1 MLDVSPF
8 TNHQSP
14 VTSHQSPVTSHDTMN
29 ILFIG
34 GGNMA
39 AAIIG
44 GLIAKGRA
52 PSSLHAVDVLPEA
65 LSRLEKQF
73 DISTSAD
80 ARAAVAG
87 TDCIVLAVK
96 PQQMQEVAT
105 AIAPVLQGQ
114 LIISIAAGIRGSD
127 LSRWLGPAAQV
138 VRAMPNTPALV
149 TAGITGLYAMP
160 GVSSAHRKNAEN
172 ILAAV
177 GTTFWVDQEI
187 QLDAVTAV
195 SGSGPA
201 YVFYFIE
208 ALEQAGRELGLS
220 PEIARQSALATF
232 AGAVKLATSDATDP
246 ATLRARVTSK
256 GGTTERAISVL
267 DEAAVKAAFIRA
279 VRAAAAR
286 AAEMGDALGK
296 G

>member
-1 MLDVSPF
+1 
-8 TNHQSP
+8 
-14 VTSHQSPVTSHDTMN
+14 MN

-44 GLIAKGRA
+44 GLIAKGRS
-52 PSSLHAVDVLPEA
+52 PSSLHVVDVLPEA
-65 LSRLEKQF
+65 LSRLKQQF
-73 DISTSAD
+73 GIRTSID
-80 ARAAVAG
+80 AKAAVAG
-87 TDCIVLAVK
+87 ADCVVLAVK
-96 PQQMQEVAT
+96 PQQMREVAT
-105 AIAPVLQGQ
+105 ALAPALKGQ
-114 LIISIAAGIRGSD
+114 LVISIAAGIRGGD
-127 LSRWLGPAAQV
+127 LARWLGPAAQI

-149 TAGITGLYAMP
+149 SAGITGLYAMP
-160 GVSSAHRKNAEN
+160 DISATQRRDAET
-172 ILAAV
+172 ILSAV
-177 GTTFWVDQEI
+177 GATFWVDKEE

-232 AGAVKLATSDATDP
+232 AGAVKLAAADDADP

-256 GGTTERAISVL
+256 GGTTERAISAL
-267 DEAAVKAAFIRA
+267 DDAAVRTAFIRA
-279 VRAAAAR
+279 VRAAAQR
-286 AAEMGDALGK
+286 AAEMGDDLGK
-296 G
+296 T

>member
-1 MLDVSPF
+1 
-8 TNHQSP
+8 
-14 VTSHQSPVTSHDTMN
+14 MN

-44 GLIAKGRA
+44 GLLAKGRA
-52 PSSLHAVDVLPEA
+52 SSSLHAVDVLPDA
-65 LSRLEKQF
+65 LSRLEKQYG
-73 DISTSAD
+73 IRTSAD
-80 ARAAVAG
+80 GKAAAA
-87 TDCIVLAVK
+87 TADCIVLAVK

-105 AIAPVLQGQ
+105 SLAAALKGQ
-114 LIISIAAGIRGSD
+114 LVISIAAGIRGAD
-127 LSRWLGPAAQV
+127 LARWLGPSAQV

-149 TAGITGLYAMP
+149 GAGIAGLYAMP
-160 GVSSAHRKNAEN
+160 GVSSTQRRDAES

-177 GTTFWVDQEI
+177 GSTFWVESEKD
-187 QLDAVTAV
+187 LDAVTAV

-232 AGAVKLATSDATDP
+232 AGAVKLATADSTEP

-267 DEAAVKAAFIRA
+267 DDAAVKAAFIRA
-279 VRAAAAR
+279 VRAAAER

-296 G
+296 DAG

>member
-1 MLDVSPF
+1 
-8 TNHQSP
+8 
-14 VTSHQSPVTSHDTMN
+14 MN

-44 GLIAKGRA
+44 GLIGKGWT

-73 DISTSAD
+73 GIRTSAD
-80 ARAAVAG
+80 AKTAAAG

-96 PQQMQEVAT
+96 PQQMKQVAT
-105 AIAPVLQGQ
+105 ALAPALKGQ
-114 LIISIAAGIRGSD
+114 LVISIAAGIRGGD
-127 LSRWLGPAAQV
+127 LARWLGPAAQV

-149 TAGITGLYAMP
+149 AAGITGLYAMP
-160 GVSSAHRKNAEN
+160 GVSDTQRRDAEK

-177 GTTFWVDQEI
+177 GSTFWVGAEKD
-187 QLDAVTAV
+187 LDAVTAV

-232 AGAVKLATSDATDP
+232 AGAVKLAVTDSADP
-246 ATLRARVTSK
+246 ATLRSRVTSK
-256 GGTTERAISVL
+256 GGTTERAIAAL

-279 VRAAAAR
+279 VRAAAER

-296 G
+296 DAG

>member
-1 MLDVSPF
+1 
-8 TNHQSP
+8 
-14 VTSHQSPVTSHDTMN
+14 MN

-44 GLIAKGRA
+44 GLIAKGRL

-65 LSRLEKQF
+65 LSRLKQQF
-73 DISTSAD
+73 GIHTSTD
-80 ARAAVAG
+80 AKAAVAG
-87 TDCIVLAVK
+87 AGCIVLAVK
-96 PQQMQEVAT
+96 PQQMREVAT
-105 AIAPVLQGQ
+105 ALALALKGQ
-114 LIISIAAGIRGSD
+114 LVISIAAGIRGGD
-127 LSRWLGPAAQV
+127 LARWLGPAAQI

-149 TAGITGLYAMP
+149 SAGITGLYAMP
-160 GVSSAHRKNAEN
+160 GVSSTRRGDAED

-177 GTTFWVDQEI
+177 GSTFWVDQEE

-232 AGAVKLATSDATDP
+232 AGAVKLATADHVDP

-256 GGTTERAISVL
+256 GGTTERAISAL
-267 DEAAVKAAFIRA
+267 DDAAVKAAFIRA
-279 VRAAAAR
+279 VRAAAQR
-286 AAEMGDALGK
+286 AAEMGDDLGK
-296 G
+296 T

>member
-1 MLDVSPF
+1 
-8 TNHQSP
+8 
-14 VTSHQSPVTSHDTMN
+14 MN

-44 GLIAKGRA
+44 GLIAKGRPA
-52 PSSLHAVDVLPEA
+52 STLQAVDVLPEA

-73 DISTSAD
+73 GIRTSAD
-80 ARAAVAG
+80 GKAAAAIA
-87 TDCIVLAVK
+87 DCIVLAVK
-96 PQQMQEVAT
+96 PQQMREVAT
-105 AIAPVLQGQ
+105 ALAPALRGQ
-114 LIISIAAGIRGSD
+114 LVISIAAGIRGAD

-160 GVSSAHRKNAEN
+160 GVSSARRQDAES

-177 GTTFWVDQEI
+177 GATFWVDSEKD
-187 QLDAVTAV
+187 LDAVTAV

-232 AGAVKLATSDATDP
+232 AGAVKLATAGDADP

-256 GGTTERAISVL
+256 GGTTERAINVL
-267 DEAAVKAAFIRA
+267 DDAAVKAAFIRA
-279 VRAAAAR
+279 VRAAAER

-296 G
+296 DAG